1 MSTERKARLTCVDCL
16 RGLAVAVMIV
26 VNNPGDSQHVFPQ
39 LRHAAWNGLTLA
51 DCVFPLFLVLVGT
64 SVGLSIDRDR
74 VRAGQAAGFWPK
86 VGRRTGILFALGLL
100 ENAYWRFSFESL
112 RLPGVLQRIAIVYL
126 VAAWLHVRLCSRALA
141 ALILTLL
148 TGYWLLLGWVPVPG
162 LGRPSLDADSNL
174 QGWLDQLL
182 LGSHIWKFGTTWD
195 PEGVLSTL
203 PAIALGLIGVLAGRW
218 LRRGAPAPGRAAG
231 LGLAVLGLGRLWS
244 LWFPLNKSIC
254 SSSFVLVLGGAGV
267 VLLAATHWLL
277 NGRGRAVWPAWAA
290 WARPLTMLGTN
301 ALAVYATASF
311 LAASLRHIHLPGG
324 PNGSMRLQA
333 YLYQGLF
340 AGQAPSD
347 WASLGWSLLCL
358 LVMLLGAWALSARRI
373 VITL

>member
-1 MSTERKARLTCVDCL
+1 MATIRNARLASVDCL

-26 VNNPGDSQHVFPQ
+26 ANNPGDSQHVFPQ

-51 DCVFPLFLVLVGT
+51 DCVFPLFLLLVGT

-74 VRAGQAAGFWPK
+74 VRTGPAADFWPK
-86 VGRRTGILFALGLL
+86 ALKRTGILFALGLL

-126 VAAWLHVRLCSRALA
+126 VAAWLHVRLCSRAIA
-141 ALILTLL
+141 GLILTILL
-148 TGYWLLLGWVPVPG
+148 SYWLLLAWVPVPG
-162 LGRPSLDADSNL
+162 VGRPSLEAGLNL

-182 LGSHIWKFGTTWD
+182 LGHHIWKYSTTWD
-195 PEGVLSTL
+195 PEGVLSTF

-218 LRRGAPAPGRAAG
+218 LRRGAPAPVRVAG
-231 LGLAVLGLGRLWS
+231 LGLALLGLGLVWS

-254 SSSFVLVLGGAGV
+254 SSSFVLVIGGAGV

-277 NGRGRAVWPAWAA
+277 DGRGRAVWPAWAA

-301 ALAVYATASF
+301 ALAIYATASF
-311 LAASLRHIHLPGG
+311 LAASLRHIQLPVG
-324 PNGSMRLQA
+324 PGGSMRLQA
-333 YLYQGLF
+333 YLYHELF
-340 AGQAPSD
+340 AGQAHTA

-373 VITL
+373 VIKL